1 MNGDRVTYYKSG
13 LIKERGSF
21 LKDKKNGF
29 WCQYDTLG
37 AETECVEYKQG
48 IKK

>member
-1 MNGDRVTYYKSG
+1 MD
-13 LIKERGSF
+13 KEDLNIINYF
-21 LKDKKNGF
+21 KDKKNGF